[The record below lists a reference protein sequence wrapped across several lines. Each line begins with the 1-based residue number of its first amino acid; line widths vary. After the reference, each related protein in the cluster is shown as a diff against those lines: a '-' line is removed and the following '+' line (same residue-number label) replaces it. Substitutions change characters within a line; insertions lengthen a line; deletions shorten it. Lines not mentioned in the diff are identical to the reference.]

1 MLHSKKRQLSRSQM
15 STFFSSL
22 ASSLS
27 DFLPTVQAEEA
38 VAAPEEKAAP
48 AAVEEEEEEEEP
60 EDVSGLL

>member
-1 MLHSKKRQLSRSQM
+1 M